1 MPRPADSELADFVKR
16 MLEGADLNQI
26 TSRKVRQ
33 SAEEHFGIDLSAH
46 KEKIEKIIM
55 GTMTALAQKSE
66 EKNPDSECSSGESES
81 DSASNEEPF
90 RPPNKRKKSSDDDYA
105 RSVHAEENGMRKRNS
120 RGSKPKVQRK
130 STSGEETAFNRPVT
144 LSDELAEYLG
154 EKELPR
160 PQLVKRF
167 WEIAREQS
175 LFDPENKRFVICNED
190 WQRLF
195 GAKRFMMFGI
205 AKYLKKHIID

>member
-66 EKNPDSECSSGESES
+66 EQNHDSECSSGESVS
-81 DSASNEEPF
+81 DSASNEEPY

-120 RGSKPKVQRK
+120 RGVVYSSPNLCQEVNPKFKENQQVERK
-130 STSGEETAFNRPVT
+130 LRSIVPLR
-144 LSDELAEYLG
+144 YLMSLLNTW
-154 EKELPR
+154 EKKNFR
-160 PQLVKRF
+160 DHS
-167 WEIAREQS
+167 W
-175 LFDPENKRFVICNED
+175 
-190 WQRLF
+190 
-195 GAKRFMMFGI
+195 
-205 AKYLKKHIID
+205 